1 MSNFKPLK
9 RSSLILFHRHQG
21 KIVKGANKKMTYF
34 SGLTGNFTGLRG
46 DCTGLTGDCTG
57 LTGDCTGLLGYCT
70 GLLGYCT
77 GLTGD
82 IHVFVQE

>member
-21 KIVKGANKKMTYF
+21 KIVNGANKKMTYF
-34 SGLTGNFTGLRG
+34 SGLRGDCTGLWGDCTGLWG

-57 LTGDCTGLLGYCT
+57 LTGDCTELL
-70 GLLGYCT
+70 
-77 GLTGD
+77 GD